1 MSKKLFTVSTF
12 TGIGGF
18 DFGAKLAGF
27 ESILRSDYCPVK
39 GKVFEMNK
47 DDDGLKGIPEH
58 FKSEGVMWAGEKGDI
73 NNMILPESI
82 LELKGIV
89 TDKIGLN
96 ETLDVIMG
104 GPVCHQVSSANP
116 NSSPDGEKNELM
128 FTYLEFIRLMQPKVA
143 LMEQVPRIL
152 SENYRGL
159 LDDIIAETE
168 SWGNYYVRYKKLNAL
183 DYGSK
188 QDRERVIF
196 MLVRKDIGKRP
207 SFPKTIPYNVEDV
220 SVRALFPEVDFYK
233 VYDRAIKIH
242 NSTKPFPTLVVGTPY
257 GFIRDGVE
265 TKMSIKE
272 KQKISDVEG
281 VILRDDNYEVTE
293 KHANILLGNMVQVHF
308 SEAIFKHIRD
318 VILK

>member
-1 MSKKLFTVSTF
+1 MSKKLFTISAF

-47 DDDGLKGIPEH
+47 DDDGSKGIPEH
-58 FKSEGVMWAGEKGDI
+58 FRSEGVMWAGEKGDI

-82 LELKGIV
+82 SEAKKLVAGKMGANGTV
-89 TDKIGLN
+89 
-96 ETLDVIMG
+96 DVIMG

-152 SENYRGL
+152 AENYRQV
-159 LDDIIAETE
+159 LDRIIAEIG
-168 SWGNYYVRYKKLNAL
+168 SWGNYYVRYKKMNAL

-188 QDRERVIF
+188 QSRERVIF

-207 SFPKTIPYNVEDV
+207 SFPKPIPYNIQDV
-220 SVRALFPEVDFYK
+220 CVRALFPEVGLFK
-233 VYDRAIKIH
+233 VYDRAIKSH

-265 TKMSIKE
+265 TKMSIEE
-272 KQKISDVEG
+272 KKKVSDVEG
-281 VILRDDNYEVTE
+281 VILKDDNYEVTE

-308 SEAIFKHIRD
+308 SEALFKHIRD